1 MKVARFTESGHT
13 RLGLV
18 TADGIVDLSRAA
30 PDLPP
35 EMEAFLAAGPEA
47 WRRAREAEG
56 SNADFPLDAVRLEVP
71 IPRPGKVLAIG
82 LNYADHI
89 AESGMKTPEHQ
100 LWFNKQHDCIT
111 GPDAAIEVPAVA
123 PDYVDYEAELVMVIG
138 LRARHVPADRAE
150 EVIFGYTC
158 GNDVSVR
165 DWQIRSQTMT
175 MGKSFVTH
183 GPIGPWI
190 VSADEFGDP
199 HDAAV
204 RCFVNGEMR
213 QDSNTRH
220 LIFDCFQQ
228 IAHLSA
234 AFPLNP
240 GDVIFTGTPHGVGGA
255 MSPPAFLKAGDRV
268 RVEIDRIG
276 ALENPVEHEDK
287 QTVIG

>member
-1 MKVARFTESGHT
+1 MKVARFTERAHAP
-13 RLGLV
+13 RLV
-18 TADGIVDLSRAA
+18 TADGIVDLSRGTRPA
-30 PDLPP
+30 P

-47 WRRAREAEG
+47 WRRAREAEQD
-56 SNADFPLDAVRLEVP
+56 ADFPLDAVRLEVP

-123 PDYVDYEAELVMVIG
+123 PDYVDYEAELVMVVG
-138 LRARHVPADRAE
+138 RRARHVPADRAE
-150 EVIFGYTC
+150 DVIFGYTC

-199 HDAAV
+199 HDADV

-213 QDSNTRH
+213 RDSNTRH

-234 AFPLNP
+234 AFINP
-240 GDVIFTGTPHGVGGA
+240 GDVIFTDAARRRRCDESAGVPESGRSRSRRNRSHRRARKPGRA
-255 MSPPAFLKAGDRV
+255 
-268 RVEIDRIG
+268 
-276 ALENPVEHEDK
+276 
-287 QTVIG
+287 